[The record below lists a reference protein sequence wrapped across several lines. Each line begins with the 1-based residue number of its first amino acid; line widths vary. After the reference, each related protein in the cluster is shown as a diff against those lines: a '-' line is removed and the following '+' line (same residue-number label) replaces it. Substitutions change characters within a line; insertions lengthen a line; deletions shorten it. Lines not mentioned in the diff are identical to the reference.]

1 MKKKAFCKTQN
12 LYILLVFLLITIAL
26 LIAVSVYWYLINH
39 RAKQKHLLLFYIAN
53 NKPKEKM
60 SNKFEEMVIKKH
72 AYYFFDDTINM
83 KNVYPN
89 KIKIYKKSYKIFLFT
104 TLDM

>member
-26 LIAVSVYWYLINH
+26 LIAVSVYCYLINH
-39 RAKQKHLLLFYIAN
+39 RAKQKHSLLFHIAN

-72 AYYFFDDTINM
+72 AYYVFDDTINM